1 MAGYLWAG
9 LILPVSVGAA
19 AHSLILSAV
28 KFLAPQQ
35 AIVRILTFAS
45 APVLPFVSA
54 TTGWEHYTE
63 GVPIPIA
70 VATLAYGLACAF
82 GPQVVARLLAAPPVT
97 QSNSDTTAKF
107 AGRILLRRQFS
118 GRTSD
123 VRIWKRRRKGALTT
137 TAESFGATLGRLA
150 GRVDRLNRERRELAA
165 ELRHLTAVAQGMLR
179 DLGSFAADD
188 VQRLRKGGR
197 PKGYKMSAATKRK
210 LREAWKR
217 RKAAAKS
224 TA

>member
-19 AHSLILSAV
+19 AHSLILSAL

-97 QSNSDTTAKF
+97 QSNSSRVESCSDGNSLE
-107 AGRILLRRQFS
+107 GRATCAY
-118 GRTSD
+118 GN
-123 VRIWKRRRKGALTT
+123 GA
-137 TAESFGATLGRLA
+137 ARA
-150 GRVDRLNRERRELAA
+150 
-165 ELRHLTAVAQGMLR
+165 H
-179 DLGSFAADD
+179 
-188 VQRLRKGGR
+188 
-197 PKGYKMSAATKRK
+197 
-210 LREAWKR
+210 
-217 RKAAAKS
+217 
-224 TA
+224 